1 MPYGTKTKQQDQKVE
16 VCVNALTASKD
27 FNPDLKKYGNKDRKE
42 AAIRICK
49 AEILNKK

>member
-16 VCVNALTASKD
+16 SCVSTLLASKD
-27 FNPDLKKYGNKDRKE
+27 FNPDLKKYGNKNRKE

-49 AEILNKK
+49 AEIFNKK